1 MTGSTAYGGLI
12 DILRP
17 NIGETIFVSSAAG
30 AVGSVVGMI
39 AKNIYKCKVIG
50 SCGGA
55 EKCDLVKQKFGFVH
69 VIDYKTVSNTLEL
82 ASLVRDFSSDGID
95 MYFENV
101 GGMHFEA
108 AMKLLRPNGRVA
120 VCGGIHNYNS
130 NERNKIEFNPTSMI
144 YTNQRIEGFVCY
156 PWLTGKKGNF
166 LQDMH

>member
-1 MTGSTAYGGLI
+1 M
-12 DILRP
+12 
-17 NIGETIFVSSAAG
+17 
-30 AVGSVVGMI
+30 
-39 AKNIYKCKVIG
+39 
-50 SCGGA
+50 
-55 EKCDLVKQKFGFVH
+55 
-69 VIDYKTVSNTLEL
+69 SNTLEL

-101 GGMHFEA
+101 GGMNFEA
-108 AMKLLRPNGRVA
+108 AMKLLRPYGRVA